1 MTPRD
6 YQQAA
11 HDAAIAWIKQSL
23 DPCVL
28 QVGCGGGKSFIVAM
42 LSETIRRISDKKTLC
57 LQPTKELLE
66 QNAAKYKLTGQP
78 YSLFSASV
86 GARSTRHPVVFATP
100 MSVKN
105 HLRRFSE
112 GFGAVII
119 DEAHQAVTP
128 TMRKIVETMRE
139 ENPNLRVIGMTATP
153 FRTKQGYIYEMGGT
167 PGAYFK
173 ALVYCKPENDLI
185 DEGYLCPPA
194 IGQSV
199 SQYDTSGLELASTG
213 KFTSASVDRAFV
225 GHGRLTSQIVADVV
239 EKSRDRNGV
248 MLFGATIE
256 HAEEILASLPPD
268 ISAIVTGKTPK
279 LERQSIIARF
289 VAGRLKYLV
298 NVAVLTTGFDAPHCD
313 VIALLRRTESPV
325 LLQQIL
331 GRGTRLNKGKAD
343 FLVLDYAGNIEE
355 HCPDGDLFNPE
366 IVQPYDKAKGEGS
379 IEVTCPLCHTEQE
392 VTARPNPDQYDVSKD
407 GYFLDALDQRVETDE
422 GPIPAHFMRACG
434 GYVKDGPHYVR
445 CAHRWTSKECPHCG
459 VDNDITARRC
469 WKCKGEIID
478 PNKKLALDFAKHKKR
493 PSERQVDEVVG
504 MDVTSSISRNGNETW
519 KVDFVTPYRSFSI
532 WLLKEPTFT
541 GAIVALSMFNQATD
555 NRMITPKTVTYK
567 KDTNGFYKVLAYNE
581 PAEELELV
589 G

>member
-1 MTPRD
+1 MTPRK
-6 YQQAA
+6 YQQDA
-11 HDAAIAWIKQSL
+11 HDAAIDWIKTCL

-66 QNAAKYKLTGQP
+66 QNAAKYKMTGQP

-86 GARSTRHPVVFATP
+86 GSKSTRHPVVFATP
-100 MSVKN
+100 MSVKGS
-105 HLRRFSE
+105 LRRFGHE
-112 GFGAVII
+112 FGAVII

-128 TMRKIVETMRE
+128 TMCKIVETMRA

-153 FRTKQGYIYEMGGT
+153 FRNKAGYIYEINGT

-173 ALVYCKPENDLI
+173 ALVYKKPENDLI

-239 EKSRDRNGV
+239 EKSRDRKGV

-256 HAEEILASLPPD
+256 HAEEILASLPPER
-268 ISAIVTGKTPK
+268 SAIITGKTAK
-279 LERQSIIARF
+279 LERQSILARF
-289 VAGRLKYLV
+289 LDGGLKYLV

-331 GRGTRLNKGKAD
+331 GRGTRLSKGKRD

-355 HCPDGDLFNPE
+355 HSPDGDLFNPE
-366 IVQPYDKAKGEGS
+366 IVQPHEKSGGDGN
-379 IEVTCPLCHTEQE
+379 IDVTCPLCQTEQE
-392 VTARPNPDQYDVSKD
+392 VAARPNPDQYDVSKE
-407 GYFLDALDQRVETDE
+407 GYFLDALGQRVETDE
-422 GPIPAHFMRACG
+422 GPIPAHFMRSCG
-434 GYVKDGPHYVR
+434 GYVKQGPHFVR
-445 CAHRWTSKECPHCG
+445 CEHRWTSKECPHCG
-459 VDNDITARRC
+459 IDNDITARRC

-504 MDVTSSISRNGNETW
+504 MTVTSSVSQKGNETW
-519 KVDFVTPYRSFSI
+519 RVEFVTPYRSFCI
-532 WLLKEPTFT
+532 WLLKDPNFSQAE
-541 GAIVALSMFNQATD
+541 AALARFNEVTE
-555 NRMITPKTVTYK
+555 NRLIAPDTVTYK
-567 KDTNGFYKVLAYNE
+567 KDQNGFYKVLAYNE
-581 PAEELELV
+581 PAEQLELA